1 LDLEAASLETGMNEF
16 YAIVLYRCLIAIA
29 GVLAIY
35 LGYRLFFVVLDRQG
49 EISIK
54 TGEQYQVKMRDVA
67 PGTFFALF
75 GAFVLSVSLFN
86 PIRFENR
93 EVTGPAR
100 TPTAGAAA
108 PQSASSGGH
117 TADNGAER
125 SIGISGAP
133 SSPAAPARAAEEAA
147 VAERGRMS
155 SASGSSSSSPAPAK

>member
-29 GVLAIY
+29 GGLAIY

-54 TGEQYQVKMRDVA
+54 TGKQYQVRMRDVA

-75 GAFVLSVSLFN
+75 GAFVLAVSLFN

-93 EVTGPAR
+93 EF
-100 TPTAGAAA
+100 
-108 PQSASSGGH
+108 
-117 TADNGAER
+117 
-125 SIGISGAP
+125 
-133 SSPAAPARAAEEAA
+133 APARAPSPAASAPPSASTGGTARNGTERSMGITGAPSAPAATAPAAEGAA
-147 VAERGRMS
+147 MAERGRMS
-155 SASGSSSSSPAPAK
+155 SASGSSSASTAPAK